1 MTPADRTNAASP
13 AVGIQRHHSDADV
26 AAALAADDLRG
37 LTATP
42 KWLPPKWFYD
52 DAGSA
57 LFEEITRLPEYYPTR
72 REREVLA
79 TYASDIAAQTQARML
94 VELGAGSAEKTR
106 LLLDALQVEGTLEH
120 FVPVDVS
127 DSALIDAATAVA
139 EEYPDLEVH
148 GVVAD
153 FEAHLELLPTGEHR
167 LVAFLGGTIGNFE
180 PAPRADFLSRVAES
194 LRPGDSF
201 LLGTDLVKDPDRL
214 VRAYDDAAGVT
225 ARFNLNVLAVVNREL
240 GADFDLSAFAHVAL
254 WNSEQQW
261 IEMRLRSTRAQA
273 VHVKALDLD
282 VSFAAGETMRTEI
295 SAKFTRARVEHE
307 FAAAGLRLASWWTDQ
322 AGDYAVSL
330 GVPAD
335 V

>member
-1 MTPADRTNAASP
+1 MTPADRSNGASRE
-13 AVGIQRHHSDADV
+13 VRIERHHSDADV
-26 AAALAADDLRG
+26 AAALAADVLRG

-57 LFEEITRLPEYYPTR
+57 LFEQITRLPEYYPTR

-79 TYASDIAAQTQARML
+79 THAADIAAQTQAGML

-106 LLLDALQVEGTLEH
+106 LLLDALLLEGTLEQ

-127 DSALIDAATAVA
+127 DGALIEAATAVA
-139 EEYPDLEVH
+139 EEYPGLEVD

-153 FEAHLELLPTGEHR
+153 FEAHLELLPTGGRR

-180 PAPRADFLSRVAES
+180 PAPRAEFLSRVAES

-225 ARFNLNVLAVVNREL
+225 GRFNLNVLAVVNREL
-240 GADFDLSAFAHVAL
+240 GADFDLSEFSHVAL
-254 WNSEQQW
+254 WNTEEQW
-261 IEMRLRSTRAQA
+261 IEMWLRSGRAQT

-282 VSFAAGETMRTEI
+282 VRFAAGEMMRTEI
-295 SAKFTRARVEHE
+295 SAKFTRARVEGE
-307 FAAAGLRLASWWTDQ
+307 FAAAGLRLASWWTDR
-322 AGDYAVSL
+322 AGDFAVSL
-330 GVPAD
+330 GVPAAN
-335 V
+335 

>member
-1 MTPADRTNAASP
+1 MTPAHRSNGASNE
-13 AVGIQRHHSDADV
+13 VRIERHHSDADV
-26 AAALAADDLRG
+26 AAALAADVLRG
-37 LTATP
+37 LTATH

-57 LFEEITRLPEYYPTR
+57 LFGQITRLQEYYPTR

-79 TYASDIAAQTQARML
+79 THASDIAAQTQAGML

-106 LLLDALQVEGTLEH
+106 VLLDALLLEGTLEH

-127 DSALIDAATAVA
+127 DSALIEAATAVA
-139 EEYPDLEVH
+139 QEYPGLEVH

-153 FEAHLELLPTGEHR
+153 FEAHLELLPTGDRR

-180 PAPRADFLSRVAES
+180 PASRAEFLSRVAES
-194 LRPGDSF
+194 LRPDDSF
-201 LLGTDLVKDPDRL
+201 LLGTDLVKDQDRL

-225 ARFNLNVLAVVNREL
+225 GRFNLNVLAVVNREL
-240 GADFDLSAFAHVAL
+240 GADFDLSAFSHVAL
-254 WNSEQQW
+254 WNTEEQW
-261 IEMRLRSTRAQA
+261 IEMRLRSARAQT

-295 SAKFTRARVEHE
+295 SAKFTRARVERE
-307 FAAAGLRLASWWTDQ
+307 FAAAGLRLASWWTDP
-322 AGDYAVSL
+322 AGDFAVSL
-330 GVPAD
+330 GVPAE

>member
-1 MTPADRTNAASP
+1 MSLARTSNGAAHE
-13 AVGIQRHHSDADV
+13 VHIERHHSDADV
-26 AAALAADDLRG
+26 AAALAADVLRG

-57 LFEEITRLPEYYPTR
+57 LFEQITRLPEYYPTR

-79 TYASDIAAQTQARML
+79 TYASDIAAQTRAGML

-106 LLLDALQVEGTLEH
+106 LLLDALLLEGTLEH

-127 DSALIDAATAVA
+127 DSALIEAATAVA
-139 EEYPDLEVH
+139 QEYPRLEVH

-153 FEAHLELLPTGEHR
+153 FEAHLELLPTGDRR

-180 PAPRADFLSRVAES
+180 PASRAEFLSRVAES
-194 LRPGDSF
+194 LRPDDSF
-201 LLGTDLVKDPDRL
+201 LLGTDLVKDQDRL

-225 ARFNLNVLAVVNREL
+225 GRFNLNVLAVVNREL
-240 GADFDLSAFAHVAL
+240 GADFDLSAFSHVAL
-254 WNSEQQW
+254 WNTEEQW
-261 IEMRLRSTRAQA
+261 IEMRLRSARAQT

-295 SAKFTRARVEHE
+295 SAKFTRARVERE
-307 FAAAGLRLASWWTDQ
+307 FAAAGLRLASWWTDP
-322 AGDYAVSL
+322 AGDFAVSL
-330 GVPAD
+330 GVPAE

>member
-1 MTPADRTNAASP
+1 MTSAPRDVR
-13 AVGIQRHHSDADV
+13 IDRHHTDADI
-26 AAALAADDLRG
+26 AAALAADVLRG

-52 DAGSA
+52 DAGSV

-72 REREVLA
+72 REREILRAHAGDVV
-79 TYASDIAAQTQARML
+79 AQTRARIL

-106 LLLDALQVEGTLEH
+106 LLLDALQLEGTLER

-127 DSALIDAATAVA
+127 DSALVEAATAVA
-139 EEYPDLEVH
+139 EDYPELTVH

-153 FEAHLELLPTGEHR
+153 FEAHLDLLPTGDRR

-180 PAPRADFLSRVAES
+180 PAPRADFLARVASS
-194 LRPGDSF
+194 LRTGDAF
-201 LLGTDLVKDPDRL
+201 LLGTDLVKEPHRL

-225 ARFNLNVLAVVNREL
+225 AQFNLNVLAVVNREL
-240 GADFDLSAFAHVAL
+240 GADFARGAFRHVAL
-254 WNSEQQW
+254 WDAEQQW
-261 IEMRLRSTRAQA
+261 IEMRLRSARSQT

-282 VSFAAGETMRTEI
+282 ISFAADETMRTEI
-295 SAKFTRARVEHE
+295 SAKFTRARIERE

-322 AGDYAVSL
+322 SGDFAVSL
-330 GVPAD
+330 GVPT
-335 V
+335 

>member
-1 MTPADRTNAASP
+1 MTPGSRH
-13 AVGIQRHHSDADV
+13 VQIYRHHTDADV
-26 AAALAADDLRG
+26 AAALSADVLRG

-52 DAGSA
+52 DAGSV
-57 LFEEITRLPEYYPTR
+57 LFEEITRLAEYYPTR

-79 TYASDIAAQTQARML
+79 TYAPDIASQTRARML

-106 LLLDALQVEGTLEH
+106 LLLDALQLEGTLDRY
-120 FVPVDVS
+120 VPVDVS

-153 FEAHLELLPTGEHR
+153 FDAHLELLPTDERR

-180 PAPRADFLSRVAES
+180 PAPRADFLSRLADS
-194 LRPGDSF
+194 LRPGDAF
-201 LLGTDLVKDPDRL
+201 LLGTDLVKDPERL
-214 VRAYDDAAGVT
+214 VRAYDDVAGVT

-240 GADFDLSAFAHVAL
+240 GADFDLAAFAHVAE
-254 WNSEQQW
+254 WNTEQEW
-261 IEMRLRSTRAQA
+261 IEMRLRSTRTQT

-282 VSFAAGETMRTEI
+282 LTFAAGETMRTEI
-295 SAKFTRARVEHE
+295 SAKFTRARVERE
-307 FAAAGLRLASWWTDQ
+307 FAAAGLRLASWWTDR

-330 GVPAD
+330 AVPA
-335 V
+335 